1 MEEVKINPI
10 TPISFTY
17 KSVLKTE
24 WLKGNMPSV
33 THGIYGGILTKDNI
47 TLEHIKPH
55 SKGGKTELK
64 NLALAVDVNNFN
76 RSAKPLNQYL
86 TKEMFEQYIEQFK
99 NIFLPDFNGKEYV
112 ENLTKTVERL
122 LKQ

>member
-1 MEEVKINPI
+1 MEEVKINQI

-17 KSVLKTE
+17 KSPLKTE

-55 SKGGKTELK
+55 SKGGKTSLK
-64 NLALAVDVNNFN
+64 NLALAVDENNFK
-76 RSAKPLNQYL
+76 RGSKPIWQFL

-99 NIFLPDFNGKEYV
+99 NIFLPDFNGKEYA

-122 LKQ
+122 IK

>member
-1 MEEVKINPI
+1 MKINQI

-17 KSVLKTE
+17 KSPLKTE

-55 SKGGKTELK
+55 SKGGK
-64 NLALAVDVNNFN
+64 
-76 RSAKPLNQYL
+76 R
-86 TKEMFEQYIEQFK
+86 
-99 NIFLPDFNGKEYV
+99 
-112 ENLTKTVERL
+112 R
-122 LKQ
+122 

>member
-1 MEEVKINPI
+1 MKINRL
-10 TPISFTY
+10 TPIPFTY

-33 THGIYGGILTKDNI
+33 TRGLYGGLLTKDNI

-86 TKEMFEQYIEQFK
+86 TKEMFASYIEQFK
-99 NIFLPDFNGKEYV
+99 DIKLPNFNGKEYT
-112 ENLTKTVERL
+112 EALTKTVERV
-122 LKQ
+122 LKC

>member
-1 MEEVKINPI
+1 MEEVKINQI

-55 SKGGKTELK
+55 SKGGKTSLK
-64 NLALAVDVNNFN
+64 NLALAVDENNFK
-76 RSAKPLNQYL
+76 RGSKPIGQFL

-99 NIFLPDFNGKEYV
+99 NIFLPDFNGKEYA